1 MAETH
6 LRERL
11 TASDLFLL
19 LWDDYGWSSDI
30 GGLAICDGTSL
41 LDPEGRVRIEA
52 VRAQLQPRLHLVPRF
67 RQLLYRPRLGLGWP
81 LWTDAPSFD
90 LADHIQV
97 HPVAAPGGQAQLLA
111 ACQELARRRLDPA
124 RPLWELWLLPGLPQ
138 RRVGAYLRLH
148 HAVADGAAALAVFG
162 ALLDLTA
169 DATAPAAPPW
179 APAPIPAAGELLAD
193 NLRRRRR
200 EFSRGCSGLA
210 HPGRTLRQARRALPA
225 WREVLTEQPAPRTSL
240 NHPVGPGR
248 RLALIRGRLDL
259 TKQIAHAHHATVNDV
274 VLAAVTGGLR
284 RLLASRGED
293 LHGLVQRAM
302 VTISLHQEEPGQAQG
317 NKPGWMMVPL
327 PLGEPDPVRRLELI
341 AAETVARKHRA
352 RPEAGSGIFRF
363 AAGQRAWYRHFPRQR
378 SVNLV
383 VTNVAGPPVPLY
395 LAGARLLELF
405 PMSPVMGN
413 LTLVVAVLSYA
424 GQLNL
429 TAVADPGS
437 CPDLEVFTQ
446 GVRTALD
453 DLAQNGCEPNGRRA
467 PMPGEDERPDLHEGA
482 TVPVTVVASR
492 TEAELIVGMLRNNDL
507 TAAVSADDAGGQQPQ
522 LQMQGVRVLVA
533 PADEAAARRLL
544 AESG

>member
-1 MAETH
+1 MTGTP
-6 LRERL
+6 LLERV

-19 LWDDYGWSSDI
+19 LWDDYGWSTDI
-30 GGLAICDGTSL
+30 GGLAICDGAGL
-41 LDPEGRVRIEA
+41 LDRDGRVPIEA
-52 VRAQLQPRLHLVPRF
+52 VRARLEPRLPLVPRL
-67 RQLLYRPRLGLGWP
+67 RQLLSRPRLGLGWP

-90 LADHIQV
+90 LADHIRV
-97 HPVAAPGGQAQLLA
+97 RPVAAPGGQAQLLA

-124 RPLWELWLLPGLPQ
+124 RPLWELWLLPGLPDRQ
-138 RRVGAYLRLH
+138 VGAYFRLH

-169 DATAPAAPPW
+169 DAPAPAAPPW
-179 APAPIPAAGELLAD
+179 VPAPVPAAGELLAD

-200 EFSRGCSGLA
+200 ELGRGCSALA
-210 HPGRTLRQARRALPA
+210 HPGRTLRQAQTAWPA

-240 NHPVGPGR
+240 NHPVGAGR
-248 RLALIRGRLDL
+248 RLALVRGRLDL
-259 TKQIAHAHHATVNDV
+259 SKQIAHAHHATVNDV
-274 VLAAVTGGLR
+274 ALAAVAGGLR
-284 RLLASRGED
+284 QLLASRGED
-293 LHGLVQRAM
+293 LQGLVQRAM
-302 VTISLHQEEPGQAQG
+302 VTISLHQEQPGQAQG

-341 AAETVARKHRA
+341 AAETAARKHKA

-405 PMSPVMGN
+405 PMLPVMGN

-429 TAVADPGS
+429 TAVADRDS

-453 DLAQNGCEPNGRRA
+453 DLAQS
-467 PMPGEDERPDLHEGA
+467 
-482 TVPVTVVASR
+482 VPV
-492 TEAELIVGMLRNNDL
+492 
-507 TAAVSADDAGGQQPQ
+507 
-522 LQMQGVRVLVA
+522 
-533 PADEAAARRLL
+533 PAY
-544 AESG
+544 